1 MNVVTIV
8 DKLNIIT
15 TIRTIHGE
23 ILNFSPIPAQIPAII
38 LFVLTNL
45 VDDILY

>member
-1 MNVVTIV
+1 MSVVTIV
-8 DKLNIIT
+8 NKLNIIT

-23 ILNFSPIPAQIPAII
+23 ILSFSPIPAQTPAII

-45 VDDILY
+45 GDVIYY